1 MIYESNGV
9 PIHYEVFGEGE
20 PIILVHGFASS
31 LHGNWVTT
39 GWIDTLRPVRKVVA
53 LDCRGHGQSGKPHDP
68 ESYGGHEMEDD
79 VVGLMNHLD
88 IQKADLFGHSMGA
101 AISLRAV
108 VRHRQR
114 FRSLVLGGIGNVL
127 ARRMGGR
134 PGVPQALLAKDPSTI
149 TNPVAK
155 GFRVFAERNKND
167 LEALAAYQQAQR
179 APVDKA
185 ALAGISIP
193 VLVVIGEGDT
203 LVGSP
208 KELVAAIPGAE
219 LAVISGRDHLTVV
232 PDARFKEAV
241 VTFLTDSLAD

>member
-1 MIYESNGV
+1 MIFESNGV

-31 LHGNWVTT
+31 LKGNWVTT
-39 GWIDTLRPVRKVVA
+39 GWIETLRPVRKVAA
-53 LDCRGHGQSGKPHDP
+53 LDCRGHGESGKPHEP
-68 ESYGGHEMEDD
+68 ESYGGHVMEDD
-79 VVGLMNHLD
+79 IVGLMNHLE
-88 IQKADLFGHSMGA
+88 IQKADLFGYSMGA

-108 VRHRQR
+108 LRYPQR
-114 FRSLVLGGIGNVL
+114 FTSLILGGIGHVL

-134 PGVPQALLAKDPSTI
+134 PGVTRALLAKDPSTI

-179 APVDKA
+179 ALVDKA

-193 VLVVIGEGDT
+193 VLVVIGESDA

-208 KELVAAIPGAE
+208 RELVAAIPGAE
-219 LAVISGRDHLTVV
+219 LVVIPGRDHLTVV
-232 PDARFKEAV
+232 ADARFKEAV
-241 VTFLTDSLAD
+241 VTFLTDSPAD

>member
-9 PIHYEVFGEGE
+9 PIHYEVFGEGD
-20 PIILVHGFASS
+20 PVVLVHGFASS
-31 LHGNWVTT
+31 LKGNWVTT
-39 GWIDTLRPVRKVVA
+39 GWIDTLRPVRKVIA

-79 VVGLMNHLD
+79 VLRLMNHLD
-88 IQKADLFGHSMGA
+88 IQKADLFGYSMGA

-108 VRHRQR
+108 LRRPQR
-114 FRSLVLGGIGNVL
+114 FTSLVLGGIGQVL

-179 APVDKA
+179 EPIDKA
-185 ALAGISIP
+185 ALAGILIP
-193 VLVVIGEGDT
+193 VLVIVGEGDV

-208 KELVAAIPGAE
+208 KELVASIPGAE
-219 LAVISGRDHLTVV
+219 LVGIPGRDHLTVV

-241 VTFLTDSLAD
+241 VAFLTD